1 LIPRTQRPL
10 NKGGLSV
17 IKLFKWSAG
26 AVLAIGITTIAVP
39 AFAQGT
45 PQGNPSEKRLTE
57 LLVHARQAYDAGIR
71 DTATTAA
78 ETQPAAQAVARP
90 VIRLTPD
97 EAVRRALENNI
108 ELAVERLN
116 PLLQDLSLAQVR
128 GIYRPTVTSLV
139 NMSSAMPLP
148 TSLLTGGTKVKND
161 TINVNAGVTQA
172 LPWYGGTVTAF
183 WNNPRTDTTSSF
195 ATLNPQY
202 TPQIQVSLAQPLIR
216 NFKIDNTRQSLLT
229 TAISLDISNTTLRAR
244 IINTEASTRNAYW
257 DMVAAIRAVDVARQS
272 LSLAEKLVEDNK
284 IRVEV
289 GTLAPI
295 DIVQA
300 EAEAASRRQTLTVAE
315 ATRQTAELTL
325 KRLIVANTD
334 DPLWNAV
341 LDPTGTVQVESRTV
355 DLEGAIKRALTDRTD
370 LINARRTLESS
381 DINIRYLRNQTRPD
395 LSATL
400 TYGTRG
406 LGGNTFVRQGN
417 DIIDTIPGGWADAM
431 RTLLKRDYP
440 TWTVGVNFSYPI
452 GQSTQDAQHAR
463 AKVQYQQSQAQLRA
477 LELQVATEVTN
488 AALQVASTQQ
498 RVEAAR
504 AARTLSERRL
514 EAEQTKFDVGMQTN
528 FFVVQAQRDL
538 LDAQITELRANLDY
552 QKAIIELERVQ
563 AAGK

>member
-1 LIPRTQRPL
+1 VT
-10 NKGGLSV
+10 
-17 IKLFKWSAG
+17 KLFKWSAA
-26 AVLAIGITTIAVP
+26 AVLAIGITAVAVP
-39 AFAQGT
+39 SYAQVT
-45 PQGNPSEKRLTE
+45 SQGGPSEKRVADLIA
-57 LLVHARQAYDAGIR
+57 HARHAYDAGIKE
-71 DTATTAA
+71 TATNAA
-78 ETQPAAQAVARP
+78 GLQVATQAAPRP

-97 EAVRRALENNI
+97 EAVMRALENNI

-128 GIYRPTVTSLV
+128 GAYQPTLTSLV
-139 NMSSAMPLP
+139 NMTSAMPLP

-161 TINVNAGVTQA
+161 TINANIGMTKA
-172 LPWYGGTVTAF
+172 LSWYGGTVSGF
-183 WNNPRTDTTSSF
+183 WNNPRTDTTNSF

-202 TPQIQVSLAQPLIR
+202 TPQIQFSVTQPLLR
-216 NFKIDNTRQSLLT
+216 NFKIDNTRQSLMT

-244 IINTEASTRNAYW
+244 IINTEAGTRNAYW

-315 ATRQTAELTL
+315 ATRQTTELTL
-325 KRLIVANTD
+325 KRLIVASTD

-341 LDPTGTVQVESRTV
+341 IDPTRTVRMESRAV
-355 DLEGAIKRALTDRTD
+355 DLDAAIKTALSGRTD
-370 LINARRTLESS
+370 LINARRAIESS
-381 DINIRYLRNQTRPD
+381 DISIRYLRNQMRPD
-395 LSATL
+395 VVATL

-406 LGGNTFVRQGN
+406 LGGNAFVRQGGEIV
-417 DIIDTIPGGWADAM
+417 DIIPGGWIDAM
-431 RTLLKRDYP
+431 QALVRREYP
-440 TWTVGVNFSYPI
+440 TWTAGLSFSYPL

-463 AKVQYQQSQAQLRA
+463 ARVQYQQSQAQLRA

-488 AALQVASTQQ
+488 AALQVDSTQR

-514 EAEQTKFDVGMQTN
+514 EAEQTKFEVGMQTN

-538 LDAQITELRANLDY
+538 LDAQITELRASLDY
-552 QKAIIELERVQ
+552 QKAIIEFERVQ
-563 AAGK
+563 AAGR

>member
-1 LIPRTQRPL
+1 M
-10 NKGGLSV
+10 
-17 IKLFKWSAG
+17 IKLLKWSAG
-26 AVLAIGITTIAVP
+26 AVLAIGIAAAAVP
-39 AFAQGT
+39 SYAQGT
-45 PQGNPSEKRLTE
+45 PQGSLTEKRLAD

-71 DTATTAA
+71 DTATTGG
-78 ETQPAAQAVARP
+78 EVQPATQVAARP

-97 EAVRRALENNI
+97 EAVMRALENNI

-128 GIYRPTVTSLV
+128 GAYRPTLTSLV
-139 NMSSAMPLP
+139 NMSSANPLP

-161 TINVNAGVTQA
+161 TMNINAGVTQA
-172 LPWYGGTVTAF
+172 LPRYGGTVTAF

-202 TPQIQVSLAQPLIR
+202 TPQIQFSVAQPLLR

-257 DMVAAIRAVDVARQS
+257 DMVAAIRAVDVAKQS

-315 ATRQTAELTL
+315 ATRSTTELTL
-325 KRLIVANTD
+325 KRLIVASTD

-341 LDPTGTVQVESRTV
+341 LDPTGTVQMESRTV
-355 DLEGAIKRALTDRTD
+355 DLEGAIKKALSGRTD
-370 LINARRTLESS
+370 LTNARRTLESS
-381 DINIRYLRNQTRPD
+381 DISIRYLRNQMKPD
-395 LSATL
+395 VNATL

-406 LGGNTFVRQGN
+406 LGGNTFVRVGGV
-417 DIIDTIPGGWADAM
+417 IVDTIPGGWTDAM
-431 RTLLKRDYP
+431 QTLLKREYP

-463 AKVQYQQSQAQLRA
+463 AKVQYQQAQAQLRA
-477 LELQVATEVTN
+477 LELQVAVEVTN
-488 AALQVASTQQ
+488 AALQVESTQR
-498 RVEAAR
+498 RVDAAR

-514 EAEQTKFDVGMQTN
+514 EAEQTKFEVGMQTN

-538 LDAQITELRANLDY
+538 LDAQITELRASLDY

>member
-1 LIPRTQRPL
+1 MMSVRTGQKGLGPRRPL
-10 NKGGLSV
+10 SEGGLSV

-45 PQGNPSEKRLTE
+45 PQGSPSEKRLAD
-57 LLVHARQAYDAGIR
+57 LLVHARQAYDAGLR
-71 DTATTAA
+71 DTASPAA

-116 PLLQDLSLAQVR
+116 PLLQDLSLASVR
-128 GIYRPTVTSLV
+128 GAYRPTVTSLV

-148 TSLLTGGTKVKND
+148 TTTLVGGTRVKND

-183 WNNPRTDTTSSF
+183 WNNPRTDTTSTF

-202 TPQIQVSLAQPLIR
+202 TPQIQVSATQPLLR

-229 TAISLDISNTTLRAR
+229 TAISLDIANTTLRAR

-257 DMVAAIRAVDVARQS
+257 DMVAAIRAVEVARQS
-272 LSLAEKLVEDNK
+272 LVLAEKLVEDNK

-341 LDPTGTVQVESRTV
+341 LDPTGTVQMESRTV

-381 DINIRYLRNQTRPD
+381 DINIRYLRNQTKPD
-395 LSATL
+395 VNATL

-406 LGGNTFVRQGN
+406 LGGNTFNKDGSAS
-417 DIIDTIPGGWADAM
+417 PGGWTDGM
-431 RTLLKRDYP
+431 RMLLRRDFP
-440 TWTVGVNFSYPI
+440 TWTVGVNFSY
-452 GQSTQDAQHAR
+452 AR

-488 AALQVASTQQ
+488 AALQITSTQQ
-498 RVEAAR
+498 RVDAAR